1 MICGLIKVS
10 KHTVIIGYIL
20 LFSIVFLFSCEKA
33 SYSEGDAR
41 NDLNKTG
48 ILDFNP
54 PSIVIPKLR
63 NLKTGYTQFG
73 VSDKYPPVVSFL
85 HFSDL
90 HGNNINLLRIIE
102 FVNKYQPFIDEV
114 IQTGDLIPG
123 TVKDGVPESWS
134 SVPTWLS
141 VIGNHD
147 ATIKINNKWTT
158 VSSELSYNAIIAPY
172 IKNWDVV
179 QPKGAGEND
188 YYPCY
193 YFKDFSQSNLRLVVL
208 DNMQPLNGGPTHWD
222 ATQKAWFEEVL
233 NDARIKG
240 YHVVIAVHY
249 PPFATEHNPDNP
261 FDSITVH
268 PDERGWHTSP
278 DIPNAVKGFI
288 DAGGTFIC
296 YLTGHTHCD
305 YFGLARMDGTY
316 SYQAGWHNQLCI
328 GIASASYISGAG
340 IYGDSDRTVGTKS
353 QDCFN
358 IVGFDTTSKTLKIVR
373 IGLEY
378 DKYMRR
384 KNTLCWD
391 YGTGSLIYVD

>member
-1 MICGLIKVS
+1 MKLCYCVTAIFFSLII
-10 KHTVIIGYIL
+10 TA
-20 LFSIVFLFSCEKA
+20 CEKGTTSDELSHDNSSILA
-33 SYSEGDAR
+33 
-41 NDLNKTG
+41 LNPKSD
-48 ILDFNP
+48 IL
-54 PSIVIPKLR
+54 PKLY
-63 NLKTGYTQFG
+63 NLKTGFVDYGLSKDF
-73 VSDKYPPVVSFL
+73 PPVVSIL

-90 HGNNINLLRIIE
+90 HGDNINLLRINDFYRE
-102 FVNKYQPFIDEV
+102 YSYLIDAV
-114 IQTGDLIPG
+114 IQTGDLVPDVV
-123 TVKDGVPESWS
+123 TDGVPSNWPDVQS
-134 SVPTWLS
+134 WLS

-147 ATIKINNKWTT
+147 STIKEDNKWTT

-193 YFKDFSQSNLRLVVL
+193 YYKDFSQSNLRLVVL
-208 DNMQPLNGGPTHWD
+208 DNMHGPTHWD

-278 DIPNAVKGFI
+278 DIPNAVKSFI
-288 DAGGTFIC
+288 DEGGIFIC
-296 YLTGHTHCD
+296 YLSGHTHCD
-305 YFGLARMDGTY
+305 YFGLAREDGEY
-316 SYQAGWHNQLCI
+316 KMQEGWHNQLCI
-328 GIASASYISGAG
+328 GVASASYISGSG
-340 IYGDSDRTVGTKS
+340 FYGDCDRTVGTKG

-358 IVGFDTTSKTLKIVR
+358 IVGIDTASRTIKIVR

-378 DKYMRR
+378 DKYMRK

-391 YGTGSLIYVD
+391 YDANQLLNIN